1 MKLKFQSTNFT
12 PTNITIFLLLG
23 IWLFTLLYSKNY
35 VFLII
40 IFIFLIG
47 SLVIRKNYLLFIAG
61 ILFFSMLLYSPVL
74 FGFTKLAQSNLITLS
89 HPKKPMRLILTPGSG
104 KEVLTHQVIKMLDLI
119 DIHDIPNYQISTK
132 LGEDLLIRQRITE
145 SSWPV
150 HRENGSPYYLIY
162 EEEFLNYQDCSIIDF
177 QEPIYLVNCQ

>member
-1 MKLKFQSTNFT
+1 MKLKFQLTKFT
-12 PTNITIFLLLG
+12 PSSITIFLLIG
-23 IWLFTLLYSKNY
+23 IWLFTLLYSKQY

-47 SLVIRKNYLLFIAG
+47 SLVIRKNYLLFLAG

-74 FGFTKLAQSNLITLS
+74 SGVTKLAQSNLITLS

-104 KEVLTHQVIKMLDLI
+104 KEVLTNQVLKMLDLI
-119 DIHDIPNYQISTK
+119 DIHEIPNYQISTK

-145 SSWPV
+145 SAWPIR
-150 HRENGSPYYLIY
+150 RENGSPYYLID
-162 EEEFLNYQDCSIIDF
+162 EEEFLNYKDCSIIDSKD
-177 QEPIYLVNCQ
+177 PIYLVNCQ